1 MPVSHHESGPRMRV
15 YPSSLKQHHFLPMLW
30 LNTVAV
36 KASILSKF
44 SNGRTSLCSPVS
56 MKKKLR

>member
-1 MPVSHHESGPRMRV
+1 MHVSPF
-15 YPSSLKQHHFLPMLW
+15 SLKRPHFLPMLW

-44 SNGRTSLCSPVS
+44 SNGRTSLCSLVS
-56 MKKKLR
+56 VKKER